1 MLSMTQSA
9 VSLAPAAKMKRFT
22 RAAWIPLA
30 ILPTAVCLFRARFLP
45 WEFMWLLSLAI
56 FFGFKWETWYS
67 ASVDRTQAGW
77 RRNAGYLF
85 LWPGMDAP
93 KFLASDRPVARIKSR
108 EWAEA
113 FGKTLGGAALVGFV
127 AHRPLATNTL
137 FDGWL
142 GMLGMVLLLH
152 FGLFHLVSLTWRVAG
167 VDAQPI
173 MRAPAA
179 STSLSEFWGKRWNL
193 GFRQLTHGLVYEPL
207 RRQVGSAAAILAA
220 FLASGIIHD
229 LVISFPAGGGYGL
242 PTSYFL
248 LQGIGVLFEK
258 SMLGRRLGIDHGI
271 RGWLYVLL
279 CVSAPAYFLFHP
291 LFIKRV
297 MLPFFA
303 FLGGH
308 RTFVS
313 MLRSRP

>member
-1 MLSMTQSA
+1 MLSMTQSGTL
-9 VSLAPAAKMKRFT
+9 SAPATTRKRPAW
-22 RAAWIPLA
+22 AACVPLA
-30 ILPTAVCLFRARFLP
+30 ILPAVAFLFRARFFP

-56 FFGFKWETWYS
+56 FFGFKWETWYRAS
-67 ASVDRTQAGW
+67 AARALASRW
-77 RRNAGYLF
+77 RNVGYLF

-113 FGKTLGGAALVGFV
+113 FGKTLGGAALVGF
-127 AHRPLATNTL
+127 AARRPLATNTL

-142 GMLGMVLLLH
+142 GMLGIVLLLH
-152 FGLFHLVSLTWRVAG
+152 FGLFQLVSLTWRVAG

-207 RRQVGSAAAILAA
+207 RRQVGSAAAILVA
-220 FLASGIIHD
+220 FFASGIIHD

-248 LQGIGVLFEK
+248 LQGTGVLFEK
-258 SMLGRRLGIDHGI
+258 STLGRRMGIGSGI
-271 RGWLYVLL
+271 RGRLYVFS
-279 CVSAPAYFLFHP
+279 CVGAPACFLFHP
-291 LFIKRV
+291 LFINRV

-308 RTFVS
+308 
-313 MLRSRP
+313 